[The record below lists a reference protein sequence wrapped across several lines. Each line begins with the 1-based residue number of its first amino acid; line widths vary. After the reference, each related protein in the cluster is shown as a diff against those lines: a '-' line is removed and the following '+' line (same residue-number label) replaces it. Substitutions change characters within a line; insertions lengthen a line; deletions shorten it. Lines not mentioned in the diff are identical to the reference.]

1 MTSKIANKSYYTF
14 IVVEGEEFDYE
25 LSAFYLNQK
34 TNALSEV
41 SASPQNTPKHL
52 KIKFGFIERWEQI
65 SGDSKF
71 FKIINKNGKE
81 LLLQMDKLSP
91 KIDEKDSQLKRLL
104 INLSR
109 RGDGIVKI

>member
-1 MTSKIANKSYYTF
+1 MIFSQYVVVNASIIIIILQMTSKIANKSYYTF

-52 KIKFGFIERWEQI
+52 KIKFGFIERCEQI
-65 SGDSKF
+65 S
-71 FKIINKNGKE
+71 E
-81 LLLQMDKLSP
+81 Y
-91 KIDEKDSQLKRLL
+91 EK
-104 INLSR
+104 
-109 RGDGIVKI
+109 VF